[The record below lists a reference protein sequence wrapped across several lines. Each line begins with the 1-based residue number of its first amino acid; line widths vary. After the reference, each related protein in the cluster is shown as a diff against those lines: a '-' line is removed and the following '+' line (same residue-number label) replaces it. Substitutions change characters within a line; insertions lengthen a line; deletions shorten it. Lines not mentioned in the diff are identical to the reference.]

1 MIGNGPSTR
10 QHMAVGRGKIN
21 PAGGG
26 RQFVRVCGRSRLRE
40 ASHARAAVTQ
50 AIQGVRME
58 PVQSGLPPFGDTF
71 TFRRYIHM
79 AIKFGRPIE
88 MRDAPRRDVLL
99 PGPGLDLVVRP
110 RRNRKAAWARP
121 LAPENVLTPAP
132 LLCPRFFTTVPTPP
146 HT

>member
-1 MIGNGPSTR
+1 MIGNGPSSQNLMSLR
-10 QHMAVGRGKIN
+10 RGKTH

-26 RQFVRVCGRSRLRE
+26 RQFGRGCGRSRLRE

-110 RRNRKAAWARP
+110 RRNRKAELARP
-121 LAPENVLTPAP
+121 LARANGLTAADPIWP
-132 LLCPRFFTTVPTPP
+132 LF
-146 HT
+146 